1 MKAFQ
6 FRLAAALH
14 HRELLLEIAQSEL
27 AEALEKLNLATDLI
41 DQCKVK
47 LQTYVDAAP
56 TAGAQFDPNQDL
68 IRQRHIYHIRQEIDR
83 RKAMVKQLSD
93 LHQEKVA
100 AVAEAHRNVRAME
113 LLEEKEKAAWLLEAK
128 RNEQKELDEF
138 GSRKRS

>member
-27 AEALEKLNLATDLI
+27 AEALEKLNLATELMEEC
-41 DQCKVK
+41 QSKLKV
-47 LQTYVDAAP
+47 YVDAAP
-56 TAGAQFDPNQDL
+56 LAGAQFDPNQDL

-83 RKAMVKQLSD
+83 RQAMIKQLTD
-93 LHQEKVA
+93 LHQEKVS

-138 GSRKRS
+138 GTRKQR